1 MPEIVKSVGYGG
13 QNNKA
18 DVLVVQRLLN
28 NFTTGLG
35 LAALSV
41 DGGFGDI
48 TGRAIKRFQAQVM
61 GLTAP
66 DGRVDPGG
74 RTIRALNAVAATGPA
89 ADPAQRSGAAWWHA
103 NQARFTNSDKL
114 TDLIPDF
121 AARVQA
127 FIDAMRA
134 GGAQVKVSSTRRN
147 KVRAYLMHFSWQLAA
162 GQVAAATIPAEP
174 GCEIVWDN
182 GDAAASRQAAKEMR
196 DLFNIAYQ
204 PSLRSR
210 HIEGKAIDMTI
221 TWAGNL
227 TMKDGQGRSVT
238 IAPPRSGD
246 VNAALH
252 RVGASYGVIKLV
264 SDKPHWSTDG
274 H

>member
-1 MPEIVKSVGYGG
+1 MPEIIKSVGNGG
-13 QNNKA
+13 RNNKA

-28 NFTTGLG
+28 NFTTGMG
-35 LAALSV
+35 LPALVV
-41 DGGFGDI
+41 DGGFGDN
-48 TGRAIKRFQAQVM
+48 TGRAIKRFQAQIM
-61 GLTAP
+61 GLGAP

-74 RTIRALNAVAATGPA
+74 RTIRALNAVAVTGPA
-89 ADPAQRSGAAWWHA
+89 SDPAQLSGAAWWHA
-103 NQARFTNSDKL
+103 NQARYTNSDKIA
-114 TDLIPDF
+114 DLIPDF
-121 AARVQA
+121 AAKVQA
-127 FIDAMRA
+127 FIDALRA

-147 KVRAYLMHFSWQLAA
+147 KVRAYLMHHSWVLAA
-162 GQVAAATIPAEP
+162 GQEAASTIPPEA
-174 GCEIVWDN
+174 GCEIVWN
-182 GDAAASRQAAKEMR
+182 HGDAAKSRQAAREMR

-221 TWAGNL
+221 TWAGDL
-227 TMKDGQGRSVT
+227 TMRDGQGRMVA
-238 IAPPRSGD
+238 IPPPRTGD

-252 RVGASYGVIKLV
+252 RLGASYGVIKLV

>member
-1 MPEIVKSVGYGG
+1 MPEIFKSVGYGG
-13 QNNKA
+13 RNNKA

-28 NFTTGLG
+28 IFTTGMG
-35 LAALSV
+35 LPALV
-41 DGGFGDI
+41 ADGGFGDI
-48 TGRAIKRFQAQVM
+48 TGRAIKRFQAQIM
-61 GLTAP
+61 GLGAP
-66 DGRVDPGG
+66 DGRIDPGG
-74 RTIRALNAVAATGPA
+74 RTIRALNAVAAPGPA
-89 ADPAQRSGAAWWHA
+89 SDPAQLSGAAWWQA
-103 NQARFTNSDKL
+103 NQARYTNSDKI

-121 AARVQA
+121 AAKVQA
-127 FIDAMRA
+127 FVDSLRA

-147 KVRAYLMHFSWQLAA
+147 PVRAYLMHYSWRLGA
-162 GQVAAATIPAEP
+162 GQVAAASIPPKP
-174 GCEIVWDN
+174 GCEVVWDHRN
-182 GDAAASRQAAKEMR
+182 EGISRRCAAEMR

-204 PSLRSR
+204 PSLTSR

-221 TWAGNL
+221 TWAGDL
-227 TMKDGQGRSVT
+227 ILRDGQGRMVP
-238 IAPPRSGD
+238 IAPPRTGD